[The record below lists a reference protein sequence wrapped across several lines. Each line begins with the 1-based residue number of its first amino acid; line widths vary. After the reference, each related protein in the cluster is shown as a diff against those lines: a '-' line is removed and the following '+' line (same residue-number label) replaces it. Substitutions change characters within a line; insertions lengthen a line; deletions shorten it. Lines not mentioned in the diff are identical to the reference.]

1 MMFGRMF
8 GKYMSGSSPEA
19 SASSGHGETES
30 REFAA
35 PWGKAP
41 SDEAVSEAQIREWI
55 AATGKA
61 NPHYMPLPP
70 PEILE
75 AYEAILP
82 GSAQEIMEMSK
93 TGMNRH
99 HRNARIAQYR
109 GMAIA
114 CVAIIVSCIT
124 AVYSQT
130 WYHALAAVLIAAVGV
145 GIPTVGQAFLAQ
157 RMDRK

>member
-8 GKYMSGSSPEA
+8 GKYMSGSSP
-19 SASSGHGETES
+19 TEP
-30 REFAA
+30 REFTA
-35 PWGKAP
+35 PWGTAP
-41 SDEAVSEAQIREWI
+41 SDADFSSSGEAVSEAQIREWI

-61 NPHYMPLPP
+61 NPHHVPLPP
-70 PEILE
+70 PEILK
-75 AYEAILP
+75 AYEAVLP
-82 GSAQEIMEMSK
+82 GSAQEIMEMAK

-109 GMAIA
+109 GMGIA
-114 CVAIIVSCIT
+114 CLAIIVSCIT